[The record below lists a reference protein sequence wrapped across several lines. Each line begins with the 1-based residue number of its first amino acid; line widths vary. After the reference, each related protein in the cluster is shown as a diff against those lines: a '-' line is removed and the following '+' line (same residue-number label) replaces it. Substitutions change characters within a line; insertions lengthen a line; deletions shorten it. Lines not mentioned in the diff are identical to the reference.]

1 MIWQSACAC
10 RRSLRWDQLF
20 LVASSAFVVFG
31 PLGKGGAGV
40 GPSPP
45 LVVHDGR
52 ESCCEATIKAINAK
66 SLQRY
71 MQSIKAALE
80 LAKPWATYH
89 AQEAARQR
97 ALGVGDFCMAMADDG
112 GDGGGGGGGGG
123 GGEAVRAAT
132 TWSLAARRS
141 LFLMKNPTDLGDS
154 KHAFSRDDNESA
166 SVLADQR
173 TRRNANSGS
182 PV

>member
-1 MIWQSACAC
+1 VIWQSACAC

-112 GDGGGGGGGGG
+112 GDGGGGGGGGRRRRRRRRRRG
-123 GGEAVRAAT
+123 CTSGDDVELGRAA
-132 TWSLAARRS
+132 
-141 LFLMKNPTDLGDS
+141 F
-154 KHAFSRDDNESA
+154 AFPHEKPHGPRGQQTRVLSR
-166 SVLADQR
+166 
-173 TRRNANSGS
+173 
-182 PV
+182 